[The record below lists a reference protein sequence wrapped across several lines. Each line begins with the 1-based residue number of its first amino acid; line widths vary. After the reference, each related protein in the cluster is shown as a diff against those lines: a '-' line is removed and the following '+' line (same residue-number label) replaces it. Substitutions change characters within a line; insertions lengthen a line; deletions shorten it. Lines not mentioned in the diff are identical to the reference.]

1 MTQKLRIAILGSCV
15 TRDAFGFFPQD
26 DVEITVFIAR
36 TSFISLYSP
45 PLPIALDKSDI
56 AAETNFE
63 RNCIHADLFKTSLP
77 RLQTAEFDYLLLDF
91 MEERHNLLKCGETY
105 ILDTL
110 PLRES
115 GVIDRLPPFIE
126 VDRLDGATTKLW
138 NVTAARFID
147 FLGTLGLSA
156 GRVILHES
164 GFARRYRLGDE
175 DFDFTEFEEHSY
187 DQYGALLNRYHA
199 HFAAALPGLRRIA
212 IEPELFIGNGVH
224 KWGRAPFHYI
234 DAYYARFLEKF
245 RAIVADRAKS

>member
-1 MTQKLRIAILGSCV
+1 MTKKLRIAILGSCV

-36 TSFISLYSP
+36 VSFISLYCP
-45 PLPIALDKSDI
+45 PMPMALEKSDI

-63 RNCIHADLFKTSLP
+63 RNCIYADLFKTNLS
-77 RLQTAEFDYLLLDF
+77 RLETAEFDYLLLDF
-91 MEERHNLLKCGETY
+91 MEERHNLIKSGATY

-115 GVIDRLPPFIE
+115 GLIERLPPFVE
-126 VDRLDGATTKLW
+126 VDRLKRTTTKLW
-138 NVTAARFID
+138 DEAAARFIG
-147 FLGTLGLSA
+147 FLHAQGIKA
-156 GRVILHES
+156 ERVILHES
-164 GFARRYRLGDE
+164 GFARRYRTDGE
-175 DFDFTEFEEHSY
+175 ESDFTEFEAHSY
-187 DQYGALLNRYHA
+187 DKYGALLDRYHA

-212 IEPELFIGNGVH
+212 IEPELRVGNGTH

-245 RAIVADRAKS
+245 RAIVADRAKA